1 MRNLRCG
8 ASCAA
13 LALAFTAGM
22 PAFAQSTGSIEFDQ
36 PAIIVTGTRTA
47 QGVGGVV
54 APDTQKTRQ
63 VLTSQFIQHQT
74 PGQSINDV
82 INQMPGVSFQNNDP
96 YGSAGGTLTIRGF
109 DSSRISETWDGI
121 PLNDTGNYAL
131 YSNQLL
137 DPELIDQVNVSLG
150 STDIDSPT
158 AAASGSTV
166 NFLTRTPTEDF
177 HARLQGSV
185 GEFDFFRVFGVIDTG
200 TFTKFGTRAWIA
212 ASHAENT
219 VPFNHFGKIDKQQ
232 YNAKIYQPIGD
243 NGDFISVAGHFNRN
257 RNNFFG
263 SVPLR
268 TDLTQS
274 PTNSAPRVVGTGS
287 GNRFPRNGDERDYT
301 VARCVIPAGVAGVAD
316 KASSCGTSYDER
328 YNPSDTGNIRVNS
341 RFSLTD
347 RLTLTVDPYY
357 EYTKA
362 NGGGTATANEGL
374 FKIGGVGFPGYFVTS
389 ATSTTGQP
397 YAGVDLNGDGDLL
410 DQVTVLAPSTTRTN
424 RFGVI
429 ANLRYD
435 FSDTQTVRVNYTLDY
450 GRHRQTGEVGL
461 LQVDGRPRNVFPL
474 DNPVLDVAGNRLEK
488 RDRFSKAILN
498 QVSGE
503 YRGEFFDDRL
513 VVIAGIRAPF
523 FQRKLDQR
531 CFTYNAG
538 GGVTCFAGNEAAEAA
553 YAAANPNVSPP
564 QKRNYKFDKILP
576 SAGLTFQIND
586 QVSVYASYAKGLQV
600 PGTDNLYNA
609 FYFERGTDQANPKPE
624 TTDNFDAG
632 VRYRSG
638 KIQAQLAGW
647 YTNFKNRLASSYD
660 PEENVTVYRNLG
672 TVHKYGIDGSVSYT
686 PIPEIT
692 LYAFGS
698 YLKSKILD
706 DVQIATAAD
715 GSAVYALTKGKRESG
730 SPTYT
735 FGGRIQGN
743 LGPLQ
748 IGIQAKRTGKRYV
761 NDQNTPVYQCLVSLV
776 AGQCPNPGTNRY
788 QVYGAAAPAYTIVDL
803 DARLALKFLG
813 LNDQTYFQ
821 LNVTNLFDKFYV
833 GGFGGTTSNTNVSF
847 VQIGAP
853 RAISGTVVIGF

>member
-1 MRNLRCG
+1 MRRYSHG
-8 ASCAA
+8 ASCAV
-13 LALAFTAGM
+13 LALVLASGA
-22 PAFAQSTGSIEFDQ
+22 PAFAQSTGSIEFDK
-36 PAIIVTGTRTA
+36 PAIVVTGSRIS

-54 APDTQKTRQ
+54 APDTPKTRQ

-166 NFLTRTPTEDF
+166 NFLTRTPSEDF
-177 HARLQGSV
+177 HARLQGSA
-185 GEFDFFRVFGVIDTG
+185 GEFNFFRIFGVIDTG
-200 TFTKFGTRAWIA
+200 TFTSFGTRAWLS
-212 ASHAENT
+212 ASHAENN
-219 VPFNHFGKIDKQQ
+219 VPFNHFGKIDKEQ
-232 YNAKIYQPIGD
+232 YNAKIYQPIGS
-243 NGDFISVAGHFNRN
+243 NGDFIAVAGHFNRN

-268 TDLTQS
+268 TDLTTTAD
-274 PTNSAPRVVGTGS
+274 PNSAPRVVGTAS
-287 GNRFPRNGDERDYT
+287 SNRFPRNGNERDYT
-301 VARCVIPAGVAGVAD
+301 VARCTIAPGVSGVAD
-316 KASSCGTSYDER
+316 KASTCGTSYDER

-347 RLTLTVDPYY
+347 RLILTVDPYY

-374 FKIGGVGFPGYFVTS
+374 FKIGSKSIPGYFVTS
-389 ATSTTGQP
+389 TTSTTGNP
-397 YAGVDLNGDGDLL
+397 YAGLDLNGDGDLL
-410 DQVTVLAPSTTRTN
+410 DQVTVVAPSTTRTN
-424 RFGVI
+424 RYGVI

-461 LQVDGRPRNVFPL
+461 LRSDGRPENVFPL
-474 DNPVLDVAGNRLEK
+474 DNPVRDVAGNILQK

-503 YRGEFFDDRL
+503 YRGEFFDNRL
-513 VVIAGIRAPF
+513 VVNLGVRAPF
-523 FQRKLDQR
+523 FKRDLDQR
-531 CFTYNAG
+531 CFTFNAG
-538 GGVTCFAGNEAAEAA
+538 GGVTCFTGDEATVAA
-553 YAAANPNVSPP
+553 YAAANPNASPP

-576 SAGLTFQIND
+576 SAGLTFDISDNL
-586 QVSVYASYAKGLQV
+586 SAYASYAKGLQV

-609 FYFERGTDQANPKPE
+609 FFFERGTDQANPRPE
-624 TTDNFDAG
+624 TTDNFDG
-632 VRYRSG
+632 GLRYRSG
-638 KIQAQLAGW
+638 KIQAELAGW
-647 YTNFKNRLASSYD
+647 YTNFKNRLASSFD

-672 TVHKYGIDGSVSYT
+672 TVHKYGIDGSVSYA

-692 LYAFGS
+692 VYAFGS

-706 DVQIATAAD
+706 DVQTGTAGGNPVFAM
-715 GSAVYALTKGKRESG
+715 TKGKRESG
-730 SPTYT
+730 SPVYT
-735 FGGRIQGN
+735 FGGRIQSN

-748 IGIQAKRTGKRYV
+748 VGVQAKRTGKRYV
-761 NDQNTPVYQCLVSLV
+761 NDQNTPVFQCLVSLS
-776 AGQCPNPGTNRY
+776 AGRCPNPGINQY
-788 QVYGAAAPAYTIVDL
+788 QVFGATAPAYTLVDL
-803 DARLALKFLG
+803 DARLSLAFIG
-813 LNDQTYFQ
+813 LNDRTYLQ

-833 GGFGGTTSNTNVSF
+833 GGFGGTTSNTGISF

-853 RAISGTVVIGF
+853 RAVSGTVVIGF